1 MDVLGRAG
9 LLLLLLE
16 LCLVWARSELP
27 ASFSPP
33 LICLS
38 SLSIRSHLPPSLL
51 IICLPPFTLLHHY
64 TIFVNC
70 RSSSSVLITLCQ
82 LFVVTFR
89 MASVATK
96 RLRPICLFS
105 LNSLSLHSPSAIFT
119 ILNHSQLCFHPTQRE
134 RELIIT
140 ELKAKHCDKCPL
152 SLKTPSNPTLELEN
166 TIHIRISK
174 CTL

>member
-1 MDVLGRAG
+1 MCDHVLHLDLILCFVGVLGRAG

-51 IICLPPFTLLHHY
+51 IICLPPFTLLHRY

-70 RSSSSVLITLCQ
+70 RSSSSVLVTLCQ

-89 MASVATK
+89 IASAATM
-96 RLRPICLFS
+96 RVRRIDSIQSLLRFPF
-105 LNSLSLHSPSAIFT
+105 LSTLHSISSPFST
-119 ILNHSQLCFHPTQRE
+119 ILNCVSSRLNE
-134 RELIIT
+134 RG
-140 ELKAKHCDKCPL
+140 
-152 SLKTPSNPTLELEN
+152 S
-166 TIHIRISK
+166 
-174 CTL
+174 